1 MASKRQPQSP
11 ALSKP
16 VTAQSGPKTTR
27 TASPSTA
34 APPRDL
40 VHATM
45 TVTAPGGGRL
55 TGGDASLSVTGKNT
69 AWAKT
74 PVPDGGAG
82 VPKYQARVAYMKAN
96 HAAHPLAQ
104 KLMDRHVQQTPAE
117 DKRGLSCAEGHSLIA
132 AHQELNQ
139 RGNTHAAAHLDAFT
153 AGLVPAVPAYVP
165 AAAPTFGANTKNAR
179 KNLLMS
185 KYQAAEATRI
195 AEHGTLVQQRQAT
208 LDGLAKSM
216 TGMDSWHDYA
226 AKESSFMAWNDI
238 QQHGALTNVHHHA
251 TSEVSAGHA
260 MEYCVKCRAEVA
272 GGLKHK

>member
-1 MASKRQPQSP
+1 MASKRQTPT
-11 ALSKP
+11 LSKP

-96 HAAHPLAQ
+96 HADHPLAQ

-117 DKRGLSCAEGHSLIA
+117 DKRGLSCAEGHSLLA

-139 RGNTHAAAHLDAFT
+139 RGNTHAAAQLDAFT

-165 AAAPTFGANTKNAR
+165 AAKPTFGANTKNAR
-179 KNLLMS
+179 KNMLMN
-185 KYQAAEATRI
+185 KYHAAEETRI
-195 AEHGTLVQQRQAT
+195 AAHGALVQQRQAT

-216 TGMDSWHDYA
+216 TGMDSWHEYA